1 MPDSKSDDLT
11 LVEKLVL
18 ENKTDEA
25 LEILGKID
33 SKAWEYWGE
42 GSVKEGL
49 NLALKSKSLYDKI
62 GNKLGIA
69 YNLILLGHLFILK
82 TDYDAGLSYGQESLE
97 IFEELNHQ
105 EGVSSSLYLMGL
117 VNNFKGKY
125 DPAIEFLKRSLS
137 IKEISPETKVA
148 SLYVLGVVY
157 FWKGELDQAL
167 RNCEKSLKIA
177 EAKDLKVHVTLNLSQ
192 IGEIYQLKG
201 DSERAKEYYKRSLLI
216 AEEQEHPMSIGNVLG
231 SLVMLSIYLDDNL
244 EEAKKYNE
252 QLRVFSEK
260 YKTDKYLIHRYL
272 LGKALIILRSGA
284 RSQERAE
291 AELILKK
298 IIEDRIYHPIPYIYA
313 IIYLCEFLIEEL
325 KMTNDI
331 RILDELNPLVNR
343 LLNITE
349 ITHSP
354 LWQVIAKLIQSKL
367 GLIQM
372 EFSRA
377 KLFLSQGQQIAEEH
391 DLQMFAQVIS
401 NDHDQLLEQE
411 DMWEHLKKTKASM
424 AERIN
429 LASFD
434 GIIAHMEG
442 RRVLEPVELVDEQSI
457 LLLIIAEG
465 GSLLF
470 SYPFSEEW
478 KFDDEL
484 FGGFLTA
491 FNSISDEIFSEGL
504 DRVKF
509 GKQTVLMENVANFS
523 FCYLFKGQTYL
534 AKQKFDEF
542 IKRIQELT
550 SIFQTLENYYKTSQ
564 VAELT
569 DIPSIEPLIQEI
581 FSSRIPKFGKA

>member
-1 MPDSKSDDLT
+1 MSDSKTNDFT
-11 LVEKLVL
+11 LAEKLIL

-42 GSVKEGL
+42 GRAKEGL
-49 NLALKSKSLYDKI
+49 KLALKSKHLYETI

-69 YNLILLGHLFILK
+69 YNLILLGHLYILN
-82 TDYDAGLSYGQESLE
+82 TDYDIALSDGQESLE
-97 IFEELNHQ
+97 IFQELNHQ
-105 EGVSSSLYLMGL
+105 AGVSSSFYLMGL
-117 VNNFKGKY
+117 IHNFKGKY

-137 IKEISPETKVA
+137 IQESSPDTKVA
-148 SLYVLGVVY
+148 SLYILGVVY

-167 RNCEKSLKIA
+167 RNCENSLKIA
-177 EAKDLKVHVTLNLSQ
+177 EEMDLRVHITLNMSQ

-201 DSERAKEYYKRSLLI
+201 DSERAKEYYKRSLTI

-231 SLVMLSIYLDDNL
+231 SLVMLSIYLDKNL

-252 QLRVFSEK
+252 QLRIFSEK
-260 YKTDKYLIHRYL
+260 YKADKYLTHRFL
-272 LGKALIILRSGA
+272 LGRALIILRSGA
-284 RSQERAE
+284 RSQKRAE

-298 IIEDRIYHPIPYIYA
+298 IIEDKIYHPIPYIYA

-325 KMTNDI
+325 KMTNDM

-354 LWQVIAKLIQSKL
+354 LWQVNAKLIQSKL

-377 KLFLSQGQQIAEEH
+377 KLFLSQAQQIAEEH

-411 DMWEHLKKTKASM
+411 DMWDHLKKAKAPM

-442 RRVLEPVELVDEQSI
+442 RRVLEPVELVDEQAI

-470 SYPFSEEW
+470 SYTFSEEW

-523 FCYLFKGQTYL
+523 FCYLFKGQTYP
-534 AKQKFDEF
+534 AKQKLTKF
-542 IKRIQELT
+542 IEKIQDLT
-550 SIFQTLENYYKTSQ
+550 PIFQTLEKFYQTSQ
-564 VAELT
+564 VAELK
-569 DIPSIEPLIQEI
+569 DIPQLESLIMGI
-581 FSSRIPKFGKA
+581 FTEKNSVLKV